1 MSWAASL
8 TKDPPGSSED
18 SAENHKNRDFKIRQ
32 KPGIRNMILATED
45 INDMLKNRS
54 DLFTHLNGM
63 NREAAQVLQKMI
75 KSRSKEKFTAH
86 HVQILLTT

>member
-1 MSWAASL
+1 
-8 TKDPPGSSED
+8 
-18 SAENHKNRDFKIRQ
+18 
-32 KPGIRNMILATED
+32 MILATED

-86 HVQILLTT
+86 HVQILLTTWNKISSTDWETKYITCNLSDW